1 MDHRAHARLPRAL
14 DRSPTGRAA
23 PGIFRDLGAPAR
35 PRISGEAQ
43 RGGEGSLSPAVEWFE
58 ERAAVIEFE
67 GGQRR
72 MHAES
77 MALREVVEHLGKA
90 AGREAY
96 DHMNARRA
104 AA

>member
-1 MDHRAHARLPRAL
+1 MDTRIPEHLPRPL
-14 DRSPTGRAA
+14 RGAA
-23 PGIFRDLGAPAR
+23 PQAGPAPVLRDLGAPAR
-35 PRISGEAQ
+35 PRISGQAQ

-67 GGQRR
+67 GGERR
-72 MHAES
+72 IHAES

>member
-1 MDHRAHARLPRAL
+1 M
-14 DRSPTGRAA
+14 
-23 PGIFRDLGAPAR
+23 GAPAR
-35 PRISGEAQ
+35 ASVGGEAE
-43 RGGEGSLSPAVEWFE
+43 RGGQGSPSPAVEWFE

-67 GGQRR
+67 GGERR
-72 MHAES
+72 IHAES
-77 MALREVVEHLGKA
+77 MALREVVEHMGKA

>member
-1 MDHRAHARLPRAL
+1 M
-14 DRSPTGRAA
+14 
-23 PGIFRDLGAPAR
+23 
-35 PRISGEAQ
+35 
-43 RGGEGSLSPAVEWFE
+43 
-58 ERAAVIEFE
+58 IEFE

-77 MALREVVEHLGKA
+77 MALREVVEHMGKA

>member
-1 MDHRAHARLPRAL
+1 MDHRTPASLPRPLRGEPAQVEQDAVL
-14 DRSPTGRAA
+14 RVV
-23 PGIFRDLGAPAR
+23 GAPAR
-35 PRISGEAQ
+35 PGFGSEAERCGQ
-43 RGGEGSLSPAVEWFE
+43 GSPSPAVEWFE

-67 GGQRR
+67 SGERR
-72 MHAES
+72 IHAES

-104 AA
+104 AV

>member
-1 MDHRAHARLPRAL
+1 MDHRIPASLPRPARSAPSADRPNAL
-14 DRSPTGRAA
+14 LRGM
-23 PGIFRDLGAPAR
+23 GAPAR
-35 PRISGEAQ
+35 PGFGSEAE
-43 RGGEGSLSPAVEWFE
+43 RCGEGSLSPAVEWFE

-67 GGQRR
+67 AGQRR
-72 MHAES
+72 IHAES
-77 MALREVVEHLGKA
+77 MALREVVEHMGKD

>member
-1 MDHRAHARLPRAL
+1 MDTRTPEQLPRPL
-14 DRSPTGRAA
+14 RGAA
-23 PGIFRDLGAPAR
+23 PQAGPAPVLRDLGAPAR

-67 GGQRR
+67 GGERR
-72 MHAES
+72 IHAES
-77 MALREVVEHLGKA
+77 MALREVVERLGKA